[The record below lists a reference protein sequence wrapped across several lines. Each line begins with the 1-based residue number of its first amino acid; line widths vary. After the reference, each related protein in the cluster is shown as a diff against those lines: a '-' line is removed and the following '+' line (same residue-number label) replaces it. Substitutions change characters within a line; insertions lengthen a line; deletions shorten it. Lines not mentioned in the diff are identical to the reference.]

1 MLRIYLLFALVVSSS
16 PDPVGPNRTCDFNT
30 IKVCHCPWLAAA
42 LGGQFAVTFVLC
54 RVTLYCIALRQSL
67 HFSVQSR
74 LTLNFK
80 GSPALASQVLRCQM
94 LLSTSPLKYFLI
106 AWCLAVYCA
115 VGFSEDPDPVPSGT
129 RSGCGRQTNDVDYR
143 QLSLGVIV

>member
-1 MLRIYLLFALVVSSS
+1 MLGIYLLFALVASPS

-30 IKVCHCPWLAAA
+30 RKMCHCPWLAAV

-54 RVTLYCIALRQSL
+54 FVTLYCIALRQSL

-80 GSPALASQVLRCQM
+80 GSPALASQVLGCQM

-106 AWCLAVYCA
+106 AWCPTVCCA
-115 VGFSEDPDPVPSGT
+115 VGFSEDPDPVPKDT
-129 RSGCGRQTNDVDYR
+129 RDGCGRQTNAVDHR